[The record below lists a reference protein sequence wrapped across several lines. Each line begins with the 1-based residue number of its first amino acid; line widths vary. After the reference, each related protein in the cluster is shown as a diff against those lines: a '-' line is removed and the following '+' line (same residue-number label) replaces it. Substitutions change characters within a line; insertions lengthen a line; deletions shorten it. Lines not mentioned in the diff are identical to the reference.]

1 MFLSDDFLVR
11 IYKFLNEPRMEV
23 TEREWE
29 TDWSSDDGND
39 DDDDDGD
46 DDDDMMMMMTMVRNV

>member
-39 DDDDDGD
+39 DDDDDGEECIVG
-46 DDDDMMMMMTMVRNV
+46 MYRPPGGRS

>member
-1 MFLSDDFLVR
+1 MVIMVILGAKLAR
-11 IYKFLNEPRMEV
+11 IDVAQAGHY
-23 TEREWE
+23 
-29 TDWSSDDGND
+29 SD

>member
-11 IYKFLNEPRMEV
+11 IYKFLNKTLEPHRRARMEV

-29 TDWSSDDGND
+29 TAWSS
-39 DDDDDGD
+39 

>member
-1 MFLSDDFLVR
+1 
-11 IYKFLNEPRMEV
+11 MEV

-29 TDWSSDDGND
+29 TAWSSDDDND

-46 DDDDMMMMMTMVRNV
+46 DDDEEERTHNCGNTYGNTKIM